1 MGLAGFGVSFSID
14 MPLLTEL
21 RSHRDNMNDDQ
32 LNHLLKSA
40 RVPDREPVYWDEFPS
55 HVRRQWTASI
65 TRRYSERPGFS
76 ANILEDLP
84 GKPLPEIHHLQRT
97 TDPNEWREI

>member
-40 RVPDREPVYWDEFPS
+40 RVPEREPVYWDEFPS
-55 HVRRQWTASI
+55 HVRRQLSRESPE
-65 TRRYSERPGFS
+65 TRSSRRKEAHSFRVAPVLWAMGLAAGWVMS
-76 ANILEDLP
+76 
-84 GKPLPEIHHLQRT
+84 GT
-97 TDPNEWREI
+97 